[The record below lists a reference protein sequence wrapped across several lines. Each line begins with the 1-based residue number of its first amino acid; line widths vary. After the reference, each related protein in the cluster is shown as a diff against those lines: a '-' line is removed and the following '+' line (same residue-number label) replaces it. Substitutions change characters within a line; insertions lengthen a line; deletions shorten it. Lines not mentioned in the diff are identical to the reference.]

1 MKNDLLNNSG
11 KIVDSISV
19 DDGIFK
25 VLNTSVVR
33 QAVLSELTNLRQ
45 GTHSSKN
52 RSLVKGGGKKPKQK
66 GRALGLEQ
74 YAHPCGKAVVLSCPE
89 PHSYSHKLPRNE
101 YIS

>member
-1 MKNDLLNNSG
+1 MKIDLLNNSG

-25 VLNTSVVR
+25 VDLNTSVVR

-52 RSLVKGGGKKPKQK
+52 RSLVKGGGKKPEAE
-66 GRALGLEQ
+66 R
-74 YAHPCGKAVVLSCPE
+74 SW
-89 PHSYSHKLPRNE
+89 SS
-101 YIS
+101 

>member
-1 MKNDLLNNSG
+1 MKIDLLNNSG

-25 VLNTSVVR
+25 VDLNTSVVR

-52 RSLVKGGGKKPKQK
+52 RSLVKGGGKSRGSRK
-66 GRALGLEQ
+66 
-74 YAHPCGKAVVLSCPE
+74 VVE
-89 PHSYSHKLPRNE
+89 
-101 YIS
+101 